1 MKYEK
6 WTGGNCDAAAV
17 RCLRSAGYPSLLAS
31 VLAARGISA
40 PEEAALFLD
49 RERSLTHSPLLMK
62 DMDKAVSRIQRAIAG
77 DERVAVFGDYDV
89 DGITATVLLV
99 DYLRGRGV
107 DCLKYIPRRVE
118 DGYGLGR
125 EALRS
130 LRERGVSLVITVD
143 CGITGV
149 EEARYAREIGLDLVI
164 TDHHECKDVLPDAAA
179 VVDPRRSDC
188 PYPFKHL
195 AGVGVALKLVLALG
209 EQREEAL
216 FARYCTLA
224 AIGTVADVMQMT
236 DENRTIVHRGL
247 ESIGSSDFLG
257 LQALL
262 RETGL
267 ADREISSVQIGFVL
281 APRINAAGRMG
292 EAELAADL
300 LLTDDPVLAERMAR
314 ELCGLNRERQAVEQ
328 EIFAQA
334 VEQIEFLP
342 ERERSALVLSSEVW
356 HQGVVGIVASRLSE
370 KYSCPSFMIHLQNGM
385 GKGSCRSYGGFN
397 LFAALESCADLLV
410 DFGGHELAAGFNIR
424 EEDIP
429 AFRQRMNRCVRDYCN
444 GESPVSSLAVD
455 VVIHSPEE
463 ITLEEMEQLSRLEP
477 YGAGNDRPVFALLGA
492 RVESLQNVGQNRH
505 LKLRLSKGSCHF
517 DAIFFSATAGEC
529 GVTAGM
535 RVDAAFHLQINEF
548 RGVSSVQLQLV
559 DLRPAARPS
568 QRERECL
575 ELVERL
581 VSGGCVTEREALRL
595 LPDREQFAA
604 LWRAIERMEREAW
617 PACAQA
623 PTLRR
628 LSGALEG
635 SDSFLRTALGVEV
648 FAERGLVTLTV
659 QEDMMI
665 LHPRPGRRA
674 DLEQSAYVRALRRA
688 LGQDERGR
696 ADHGHS

>member
-1 MKYEK
+1 MRYAR
-6 WTGGNCDAAAV
+6 WTGGDYDEAAAG
-17 RCLRSAGYPSLLAS
+17 RLRAAGYPALLSA
-31 VLAARGISA
+31 VLAAREVST
-40 PEEAALFLD
+40 PEESAVFLE
-49 RERSLTHSPLLMK
+49 RERSLSHSPMLMK
-62 DMDKAVSRIQRAIAG
+62 DMDRAVERISRALAAG
-77 DERVAVFGDYDV
+77 EKMAVFGDYDV

-99 DYLRGRGV
+99 DYLRSRGA
-107 DCLKYIPRRVE
+107 DCVKYIPRRIE

-125 EALRS
+125 DALRL
-130 LRERGVSLVITVD
+130 LREKGVTLVITVD

-149 EEARYAREIGLDLVI
+149 EEARFAREIGMDLVI
-164 TDHHECKDVLPDAAA
+164 TDHHECKDVLPCAAA
-179 VVDPRRSDC
+179 VVDPRRPDC

-209 EQREEAL
+209 GQREEAL
-216 FARYCTLA
+216 FARYCALA
-224 AIGTVADVMQMT
+224 AVGTVADVMQMT
-236 DENRTIVHRGL
+236 GENRTIVHRGL
-247 ESIGSSDFLG
+247 ESIGSTDFLG

-267 ADREISSVQIGFVL
+267 ADRDVSSVQIGFVL

-300 LLTDDPVLAERMAR
+300 LLTNDPARAECLAR

-334 VEQIEFLP
+334 VEQIEYLP
-342 ERERSALVLSSEVW
+342 AGERSALVLSSEVW

-397 LFAALESCADLLV
+397 LFAALESCSDLLV

-429 AFRQRMNRCVRDYCN
+429 AFRRRMNHCVCDYCN
-444 GESPVSSLAVD
+444 GETPVSSLEVD
-455 VVIHSPEE
+455 VTIRDPSC
-463 ITLEEMEQLSRLEP
+463 ITLEEMEQLDRLEP
-477 YGAGNDRPVFALLGA
+477 YGAGNNRPVFALMGA
-492 RVESLQNVGQNRH
+492 KVESLQNVGQNRH
-505 LKLRLSKGSCHF
+505 LKLRLSKGGCHF

-529 GVTAGM
+529 GVAPGM

-559 DLRPAARPS
+559 DLRPSAGPS
-568 QRERECL
+568 RRERECL

-581 VSGGCVTEREALRL
+581 VSGGAVTEQEALRL

-604 LWRAIERMEREAW
+604 I
-617 PACAQA
+617 
-623 PTLRR
+623 
-628 LSGALEG
+628 
-635 SDSFLRTALGVEV
+635 
-648 FAERGLVTLTV
+648 
-659 QEDMMI
+659 
-665 LHPRPGRRA
+665 
-674 DLEQSAYVRALRRA
+674 
-688 LGQDERGR
+688 GR
-696 ADHGHS
+696 AHV